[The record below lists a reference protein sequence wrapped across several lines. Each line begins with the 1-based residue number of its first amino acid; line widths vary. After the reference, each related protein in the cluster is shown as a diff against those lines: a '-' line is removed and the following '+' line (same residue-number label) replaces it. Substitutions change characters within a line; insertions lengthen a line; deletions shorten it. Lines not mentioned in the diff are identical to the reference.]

1 MSAQK
6 KKLDELMY
14 KGRPVIRRGNKIYYG
29 FIDDDYIVE
38 IDIKES
44 ENVDG
49 LEMTSKAKIALL
61 MNKTH
66 FQEKERPVKKSER
79 QGLFDALDL
88 ANAWL
93 EDALS
98 YEED

>member
-1 MSAQK
+1 MAAPK
-6 KKLDELMY
+6 NKLDELMY

-29 FIDDDYIVE
+29 FIDDNYIVE

-44 ENVDG
+44 ENVNG
-49 LEMTSKAKIALL
+49 LEITSKAKVSL
-61 MNKTH
+61 MNNKTH
-66 FQEKERPVKKSER
+66 LAEKERPVKKSER
-79 QGLFDALDL
+79 EGLFDALDL

-98 YEED
+98 YEEN